1 MSTDVATE
9 VEAPVQTAPVGDPG
23 MIGLPTFI
31 VGTIALGLVLTGY
44 VPASAV
50 GASIAIILPATGL
63 GQFVAAVWALSLGQN
78 AVASVFG
85 IFAGFWWSY
94 SALVLGLTH
103 NWFGITSDAAIAT
116 QGIFLIAWLIT
127 IVLLTLGT
135 LRLPAMFTVL
145 FVLIDLAVALVLYGT
160 VGDAPGA
167 STAGGYVCF
176 VFAAVGVYLYL
187 GAMSAATGGK
197 GLPLGRPVLT

>member
-1 MSTDVATE
+1 MSTAVDTE
-9 VEAPVQTAPVGDPG
+9 VEAPPTPQVVGDPG

-44 VPASAV
+44 VPAAAV
-50 GASIAIILPATGL
+50 GASIAVILPATGL

-78 AVASVFG
+78 AVASIFG

-103 NWFGITSDAAIAT
+103 NWFGIPADAAVAT

-135 LRLPAMFTVL
+135 LRLPSMFTIL

-160 VGDAPGA
+160 VGSAPGA
-167 STAGGYVCF
+167 LTAGGYVCF
-176 VFAAVGVYLYL
+176 IFAAVGVYLYL

-197 GLPLGRPVLT
+197 GLPLGRPVLN